1 MVVEQQQI
9 VLRLIAME
17 KVVEVAAAVLVRT
30 KQQLEEP
37 HLLQDKALPAAAAA
51 AIESLVLA
59 AAVHQRLVKHMQVDM
74 VVMAKRVQLLELALP
89 SQAAAAAVVAME
101 FHNPMQMVE
110 VVAEAEEEETL
121 QDKLVLSVQIS

>member
-1 MVVEQQQI
+1 MEQQQI

-59 AAVHQRLVKHMQVDM
+59 AAVHQRLVKQMQVDT

-89 SQAAAAAVVAME
+89 AQAAAAVVVAME